1 MRVLL
6 ADDDPV
12 ICELLRAVLVALDH
26 DPVIENRGDTALAR
40 WEAERFPMVLLD
52 LDMPGVNG
60 LEVCRRIRATEP
72 GRETYILVLTGRDS
86 REDLEA
92 VLDAGADDYM
102 TKPQPP
108 ERLRARLMIAG
119 RRMEQ
124 DAARRRAEAELARA
138 RWLAGIGETT
148 IALQHEINNP
158 LSAVLGHA
166 ELLQFEQQRAGEHN
180 EHVEAIVGQA
190 KRIADVVKRIGAL
203 RNPKSVGYLGDSRMI
218 DLSPGAEH
226 DDEES

>member
-12 ICELLRAVLVALDH
+12 ICELLRAVLVAMEH
-26 DPVIENRGDTALAR
+26 EPVVEMRGDSALAR
-40 WEAERFPMVLLD
+40 WEAERPPMVLLD
-52 LDMPGVNG
+52 LDMPGMNG
-60 LEVCRRIRATEP
+60 LEVCRRIRAAEP
-72 GRETYILVLTGRDS
+72 GRETFVLVLTGRDS

-108 ERLRARLMIAG
+108 ERLRARLTIAE
-119 RRMEQ
+119 RRMAQ
-124 DAARRRAEAELARA
+124 DAARRHAEAELARA

-158 LSAVLGHA
+158 LSALLGHA
-166 ELLQFEQQRAGEHN
+166 ELMEFDLRRAGERS
-180 EHVEAIVGQA
+180 EHVEVIVSQA
-190 KRIADVVKRIGAL
+190 RRIADVVKRIGAL
-203 RNPKSVGYLGDSRMI
+203 RNPRSVDYVGDSRMI
-218 DLSPGAEH
+218 DLSPTAET
-226 DDEES
+226 EED